1 MRTIFSENLHYAQT
15 DRHTQKT
22 RRYFHIRTVK
32 SKNIRNGVC
41 VCVCI
46 STKISLTS
54 GPRVRQKA
62 LDNKI

>member
-1 MRTIFSENLHYAQT
+1 MRTIFSENLHYVQT

-22 RRYFHIRTVK
+22 RRYCHIRTLK
-32 SKNIRNGVC
+32 SKNVRND